1 MKKISLV
8 VSVFI
13 IGLLAIP
20 QFLQLDAKTPDTPK
34 PKRINKVVE
43 LLEQGQP
50 IYYTGSGVGSGGG
63 GFEDGVKLAQ
73 TWADFISYGMEH
85 TPYDL
90 PKLKEFMRGLVA
102 GGPTK
107 SGHRTPAV
115 IVALPVGG
123 IDEATMRAN
132 YWMVQQILATGVH
145 GVLLCHARSPEAVR
159 QFVRAARYPF
169 HRQGV
174 DKGELEEG
182 LRGSGGSGFAAEIW
196 GISDAEYKKKA
207 DPWPLNPDD
216 ELVLGLKIEDIHALE
231 NAEETAKVPGIA
243 YSEWGSGDMT
253 MSLGYIERPNR
264 NPYPADVL
272 QARARVMAACKAAN
286 IAFLNGGITMDNIE
300 DMIREGV
307 KIASGA
313 NEAIA
318 DKGRRFTKRKMP
330 W

>member
-1 MKKISLV
+1 MKRMSLA
-8 VSVFI
+8 VSVLV
-13 IGLLAIP
+13 IGLLAVP

-34 PKRINKVVE
+34 PKRINRVVE
-43 LLEQGQP
+43 LLGQGQP
-50 IYYTGSGVGSGGG
+50 VYYTNGGGG
-63 GFEDGVKLAQ
+63 GFEEGVKMAQ
-73 TWADFISYGMEH
+73 TWADYIDYGMEH
-85 TPYDL
+85 GPYDL

-182 LRGSGGSGFAAEIW
+182 LRGSGGSRFAAEIW

-207 DPWPLNPDD
+207 DPWPLNPDG
-216 ELVLGLKIEDIHALE
+216 ELVLGLKIEDKHALE

-253 MSLGYIERPNR
+253 MSLGYIERPN
-264 NPYPADVL
+264 PLPADVQ

>member
-1 MKKISLV
+1 MKRISLA
-8 VSVFI
+8 VSVFV
-13 IGLLAIP
+13 IGLLAVS

-34 PKRINKVVE
+34 PKRVNRVVE
-43 LLEQGQP
+43 LLAQGQP
-50 IYYTGSGVGSGGG
+50 VYYTNGGGG
-63 GFEDGVKLAQ
+63 GFEEGVKMAQ
-73 TWADFISYGMEH
+73 TWADYIDYGMEH
-85 TPYDL
+85 GPYDL

-115 IVALPVGG
+115 IATLPVGG

-145 GVLLCHARSPEAVR
+145 GVILCHARSPEAVR

-169 HRQGV
+169 HRQEV

-207 DPWPLNPDD
+207 DPWPLNPDG

-243 YSEWGSGDMT
+243 FSEWGSGDMT
-253 MSLGYIERPNR
+253 MSLGYLQRPD
-264 NPYPADVL
+264 PLPADVQ

-286 IAFLNGGITMDNIE
+286 IAFLSGQITMDNIE